1 MAGALGVVMR
11 FVLCVVAGAGA
22 AMLLGSSGA
31 AAQQFQVS
39 AYGGYQTAPHS
50 GVNITDG
57 TQFTTGWDGK
67 SFANPI
73 YYGVR
78 GTWWLDGLGLPNA
91 GLSIDFSHT
100 KVYSDPGSWPASE
113 GFTHF
118 EFTDGLNL
126 LTANAFY
133 RFSTE
138 DQFRPYVGVGAGIS
152 IPHVELTRSSGT
164 TSEYQ
169 YGGATVQLTAGF
181 DYMLTENWSVFAEYK
196 GNFSMVDVAVDS
208 GDRLSSDIITNALNF
223 GVSFHF

>member
-1 MAGALGVVMR
+1 MRIVSGVLVG
-11 FVLCVVAGAGA
+11 VAAATLLGAG
-22 AMLLGSSGA
+22 GA

-50 GVNITDG
+50 GVTITGADPE
-57 TQFTTGWDGK
+57 QFTTGWDGK

-100 KVYSDPGSWPASE
+100 KVYSNPNDWPAGS
-113 GFTHF
+113 GITHL

-133 RFSTE
+133 RFSTD
-138 DQFRPYVGVGAGIS
+138 DQFRPYVGLGAGIS
-152 IPHVELTRSSGT
+152 IPHVELTRTSGT
-164 TSEYQ
+164 TFEYQ
-169 YGGATVQLTAGF
+169 YGGPTVQVTAGI
-181 DYMLTENWSVFAEYK
+181 DYMLTDNWSVFAEYK
-196 GNFSMVDVAVDS
+196 GNFSMVDVEVDH
-208 GDRLSSDIITNALNF
+208 GDRLTSDIITNALNV